1 MMRHEYDFFQ
11 HAQPGFGGRLDQHA
25 QRQHVVDFYACVY
38 VDKVQGLEFR
48 VQSFGFRHV
57 CGQATVLVCWAVETC
72 FKSPW
77 VCARARHTPRMPS
90 PRVLTG
96 LSHVEDRLN

>member
-38 VDKVQGLEFR
+38 VDKV
-48 VQSFGFRHV
+48 
-57 CGQATVLVCWAVETC
+57 
-72 FKSPW
+72 
-77 VCARARHTPRMPS
+77 
-90 PRVLTG
+90 
-96 LSHVEDRLN
+96 